1 MRKTFFTVSVLVVVT
16 LCPVY
21 AGAQQTQKAEDAG
34 EAALREK
41 AYALL
46 ESLAGE
52 IGTMQSPENRARIAS
67 NIAGSLWTH
76 NENRAR
82 ELFALVQQDINTGLQ
97 VPNTE
102 DPEDLHTFMVFLRLR
117 MDTINRIVKHDPE
130 LAYEFFKATA
140 ISPDVKLSESAGAAE
155 QQLEAQ
161 LAKQAA
167 NSSPDLALQLGR
179 KVLAHGLSDELS
191 TIFRRL
197 NRKHKEQA
205 TALYKDIVQKIDESD
220 LGNDWSATNFA
231 VNFAT
236 AFVPPEID
244 EANYSELITVFT
256 KIAVANGCNRKTV
269 QADVEREETCS
280 RLVPVMSV
288 IAKSNPS
295 RGAQFARWHADEEYS
310 YRQPAQYA
318 ELQDAASDGS
328 VEDVLA
334 LIKKYPDMDDEIRGR
349 AYFKAREDGDVE
361 LARKIASEVHQP
373 EYKQRMLADLGE
385 QNDTPVKDDNSIDLE
400 KYLAEIKQP
409 ERKAIF
415 LAAVANQIGA
425 KDRKTALK
433 LLNQASQIVDAM
445 KPGKAQLESQLGLAM
460 IYCYLKNDRGFSIMQ
475 SLVPKLNELV
485 EASAKLD
492 GVERR
497 YLSNGEWNMTGEGVL
512 GELLTGLANN
522 ASFFAHCDFDR
533 AVSLASQFERPE
545 IRIMA
550 QLKLAQGIL
559 AGPVKPLPLR
569 YANYTY

>member
-1 MRKTFFTVSVLVVVT
+1 
-16 LCPVY
+16 
-21 AGAQQTQKAEDAG
+21 
-34 EAALREK
+34 
-41 AYALL
+41 
-46 ESLAGE
+46 
-52 IGTMQSPENRARIAS
+52 
-67 NIAGSLWTH
+67 
-76 NENRAR
+76 
-82 ELFALVQQDINTGLQ
+82 
-97 VPNTE
+97 
-102 DPEDLHTFMVFLRLR
+102 
-117 MDTINRIVKHDPE
+117 
-130 LAYEFFKATA
+130 
-140 ISPDVKLSESAGAAE
+140 
-155 QQLEAQ
+155 
-161 LAKQAA
+161 
-167 NSSPDLALQLGR
+167 
-179 KVLAHGLSDELS
+179 
-191 TIFRRL
+191 
-197 NRKHKEQA
+197 
-205 TALYKDIVQKIDESD
+205 
-220 LGNDWSATNFA
+220 
-231 VNFAT
+231 
-236 AFVPPEID
+236 
-244 EANYSELITVFT
+244 
-256 KIAVANGCNRKTV
+256 
-269 QADVEREETCS
+269 
-280 RLVPVMSV
+280 
-288 IAKSNPS
+288 
-295 RGAQFARWHADEEYS
+295 
-310 YRQPAQYA
+310 
-318 ELQDAASDGS
+318 LQDAASDGS

-334 LIKKYPDMDDEIRGR
+334 LIKKYPDMDDEIRWR
-349 AYFKAREDGDVE
+349 AYFKAREEGDVE
-361 LARKIASEVHQP
+361 LARKIASEVRQP

-415 LAAVANQIGA
+415 LAALANQIGA
-425 KDRKTALK
+425 KDSKTALK

-460 IYCYLKNDRGFSIMQ
+460 IYCYLKSDRGFSIMQ